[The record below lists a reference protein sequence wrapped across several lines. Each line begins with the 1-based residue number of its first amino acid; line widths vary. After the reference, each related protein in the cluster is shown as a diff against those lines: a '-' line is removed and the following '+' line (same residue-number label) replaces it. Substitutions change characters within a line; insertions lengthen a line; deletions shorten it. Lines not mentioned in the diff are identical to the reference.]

1 MKRTDIGGEV
11 LKDDWVII
19 WDGREVG
26 RIFFDDFPYNNANP
40 WKWATWVITAD
51 SGRVKTMEEARK
63 TVRRV
68 VLRMSGCDQGH
79 RADGRLRYAGSVR
92 LYQALEPHP
101 QKHRSPAH

>member
-26 RIFFDDFPYNNANP
+26 RIYFSDVPYKTANP
-40 WKWATWVITAD
+40 WVWAIWVIPAET
-51 SGRVKTMEEARK
+51 GRVKTLEEARE

-68 VLRMSGCDQGH
+68 VLRVSGD
-79 RADGRLRYAGSVR
+79 
-92 LYQALEPHP
+92 
-101 QKHRSPAH
+101 